1 MEVPLRPAAQAPSSQ
16 LEELLDPSARIEE
29 LSDTD
34 NEYEDMGNAT
44 PEEQANIQY
53 LESVRMPIRDKYETE
68 TSQVENKTHEVIL
81 PFLEGNPDDLTLNA
95 YGIPKLQREQHAAV
109 LKKFLGDYPA
119 PYAAMDA
126 ARPWMVYWGLQSMTS
141 LGLDIHPLQ
150 KRYVILVFRPSP
162 HGYFPYSILAWCIN
176 LSDI

>member
-81 PFLEGNPDDLTLNA
+81 PFLEGNPDDTEYLNFNVSNM
-95 YGIPKLQREQHAAV
+95 Q
-109 LKKFLGDYPA
+109 
-119 PYAAMDA
+119 PY
-126 ARPWMVYWGLQSMTS
+126 
-141 LGLDIHPLQ
+141 
-150 KRYVILVFRPSP
+150 
-162 HGYFPYSILAWCIN
+162 
-176 LSDI
+176 